1 MVIAGFDSLHIQSGF
16 IALYN
21 KETIESNHIKME
33 GFTMMKWKARKE
45 TMNIGELE
53 LGSLT
58 FNEDYMEVS
67 IDICDMSDSLKT
79 EVNRAIE
86 LRKVE
91 SAKEWDEVY
100 KAHPELAMYD
110 RKWSSSPAVTD
121 YAYLRIILE
130 GGKAITYSIEAGFH
144 DAIDD
149 HLEECASIAVDLSE
163 HTNELK
169 KAVIKVLLD
178 RFF

>member
-1 MVIAGFDSLHIQSGF
+1 
-16 IALYN
+16 
-21 KETIESNHIKME
+21 
-33 GFTMMKWKARKE
+33 MMKWKARKE

-53 LGSLT
+53 LGNLT

-67 IDICDMSDSLKT
+67 VDICDMSDSLKA
-79 EVNRAIE
+79 EVNKAIE
-86 LRKVE
+86 LRKAE
-91 SAKEWDEVY
+91 SVKEWDEIY
-100 KAHPELAMYD
+100 KTHPELAAHD
-110 RKWSSSPAVTD
+110 RKCSSSPAVTD
-121 YAYLRIILE
+121 YTYLRIILE

-144 DAIDD
+144 DADND
-149 HLEECASIAVDLSE
+149 HLEECAGIAVDLSE